1 MKDARIKGQNF
12 NLEEKDVD
20 LSQTSRRASHALGTA
35 AEFCF
40 PAHVIALTQSAGRDK
55 G

>member
-1 MKDARIKGQNF
+1 MEDARIKGQNF

-20 LSQTSRRASHALGTA
+20 LSQTSRHASHALGTV

-40 PAHVIALTQSAGRDK
+40 PAHVIALTQSAERDK